1 MTSTLSPLLLALASL
16 APAASGDDAL
26 PGRGGDYEFA
36 GTENVE
42 GTVWKGETGPGQ
54 QIFIVRF
61 ERGGT
66 LCYTSASGTWR
77 NGTWKQ
83 TGNAIYLEMNKRY
96 AEYRGVMLGDRI
108 TGEAANKVNAS
119 WKWDVKRVGL
129 IGSEKTEP
137 LRLEVSPPG
146 PRNIRP
152 FPFIGRDPVPGPRIP
167 PWRR

>member
-26 PGRGGDYEFA
+26 PGRGGDYQFA
-36 GTENVE
+36 GTASVE
-42 GTVWKGETGPGQ
+42 GTVWKGETGPGH

-66 LCYTSASGTWR
+66 LCYTSPSGTWR

-96 AEYRGVMLGDRI
+96 AEYRGVMRGDRI
-108 TGEAANKVNAS
+108 TGEGGNIANMQ
-119 WKWDVKRVGL
+119 WTWEVKRAGTL
-129 IGSEKTEP
+129 ASDKTPP
-137 LRLEVSPPG
+137 LPADISPPP

-152 FPFIGRDPVPGPRIP
+152 FPLIGRDPAPGPFP
-167 PWRR
+167 LWRR

>member
-42 GTVWKGETGPGQ
+42 GTVWKGETRPG

-61 ERGGT
+61 ERGGI
-66 LCYTSASGTWR
+66 LSYTSPSGTWR

-83 TGNAIYLEMNKRY
+83 TGNAIYLEMNQKY
-96 AEYRGVMLGDRI
+96 AEYRGVMRGDRI
-108 TGEAANKVNAS
+108 TGEAGNVANAN
-119 WKWDVKRVGL
+119 WTCDVKRAGL
-129 IGSEKTEP
+129 IGSEKTPP
-137 LRLEVSPPG
+137 LAPEISPPG
-146 PRNIRP
+146 LRNIQP
-152 FPFIGRDPVPGPRIP
+152 FPFRGRDPVGGPAMP